1 MHIINRFFCLVSAV
15 TIWIMHIFLYFF
27 LFLISQISLFSLHIQ
42 MDIQLHSP
50 PPFTSPKS
58 DTTNEG
64 ASLTDNLKHIFL
76 NMCYSIEVTQ
86 PYQNTVIECFIIFR
100 LSIQYPGYLFSHI
113 PVCFRFLHTYFS
125 SMQPVSVVLIESAF
139 HS

>member
-1 MHIINRFFCLVSAV
+1 
-15 TIWIMHIFLYFF
+15 
-27 LFLISQISLFSLHIQ
+27 

-50 PPFTSPKS
+50 LFISLKS

-64 ASLTDNLKHIFL
+64 ASLTANLKHIFL

-113 PVCFRFLHTYFS
+113 LVCFRFLHTYFS
-125 SMQPVSVVLIESAF
+125 SMQPVSVALIESAF